1 MGAAA
6 GIVPFLIASWEF
18 GKRIVIQRRCPLC
31 KGSGLV
37 PVSSGAGT
45 RLRKCRQ
52 CGGLLPWLGWRWA
65 PPALAPAASL
75 PALLMPLLH
84 HPRLSPSHSSCP
96 SALERSYFL
105 FGTANPGNGGPLLRP
120 RGQTSVFYAVPPK
133 PQPRLMPDQPEG
145 SSSSARGDR
154 RQPE

>member
-52 CGGLLPWLGWRWA
+52 CGGLLPWLGW
-65 PPALAPAASL
+65 
-75 PALLMPLLH
+75 
-84 HPRLSPSHSSCP
+84 
-96 SALERSYFL
+96 SYFL